1 MMVKKPGQIL
11 PQKKSIVHFTRWSGY
26 HTFILQ
32 KLCMMTEMP
41 HNLLLPILESAQ
53 AMSML
58 SFEYIRQYCIMNWN
72 NIEITC
78 VPGVM
83 LQIRL
88 GETKEAEFRIH
99 WFQDC
104 TETYIHNHRY
114 RFQSLCIDGGYVEHS
129 WSIANRPGHR
139 TFTFKRTNGNK
150 ISKGHSVRG
159 QLTQILSRQHR
170 PGNLLEVD
178 QCQFHSIE
186 GDEHREAVTL
196 VKRFK
201 GLPAHTM
208 ILNNKTTINS
218 PTDEIRPAMAHERKS
233 MLAKMSSIGFKSV

>member
-1 MMVKKPGQIL
+1 
-11 PQKKSIVHFTRWSGY
+11 
-26 HTFILQ
+26 
-32 KLCMMTEMP
+32 MP
-41 HNLLLPILESAQ
+41 EKFLLPVLGSIQ
-53 AMSML
+53 AMSMTG
-58 SFEYIRQYCIMNWN
+58 FEYIRQYCIKNWN

-88 GETKEAEFRIH
+88 GETKEAEYRIH

-129 WSIANRPGHR
+129 WSIANRPGHCSFAFER
-139 TFTFKRTNGNK
+139 FDGNK
-150 ISKGHSVRG
+150 VSKSRCIRG
-159 QLTQILSRQHR
+159 QLTQILSRRHE

-186 GDEHREAVTL
+186 GDASRGAVTL

-201 GLPAHTM
+201 GLPAQTL
-208 ILNNKTTINS
+208 ILNNKTTIDS
-218 PTDEIRPAMAHERKS
+218 PTDEIRQATAHERKS
-233 MLAKMSSIGFKSV
+233 MLARKTEFSWLQISMMLI